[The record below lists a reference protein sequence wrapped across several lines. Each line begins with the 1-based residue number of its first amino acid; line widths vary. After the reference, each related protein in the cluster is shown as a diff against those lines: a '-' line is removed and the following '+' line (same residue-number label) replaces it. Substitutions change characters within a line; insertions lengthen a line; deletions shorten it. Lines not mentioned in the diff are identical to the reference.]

1 MTTAGNA
8 LPPLPQGFTEMLAAT
23 GSDIFKG
30 LPAALDGEAPSVAVR
45 LNPAKAAGLDIV
57 PALADGT
64 VPWEPAGRYLSER
77 PAFTFDPLFH
87 QGAYYVQDPSSMIT
101 GHIVRS
107 IVAAMPEQRPLLYL
121 DACAAPGGKTTAAIA
136 SLPEG
141 SIVVAN
147 EFTPSRVAPL
157 RENLARWGSP
167 YAVVTAGAVDR
178 FTPLR
183 GRFDI
188 IAVDAPC
195 SGEGMMRKDADAR
208 AQWGP
213 GLVEQCAA
221 LQRDILAAAWPALKP
236 GGHLI
241 YSTCTFN
248 PSEDE
253 ANLAW
258 LVETLGAEPVE
269 IAVDP
274 AWGIDRAV
282 TGPYP
287 AMRFVPGRIRGEGL
301 FAAVVRK
308 PGSAGASAQAPS
320 KKSRPAAK
328 ARSGAKPAVDK
339 ARYLLRPDDFDIVA
353 APGGELRLMPAS
365 PLLPAE
371 LREVCHTAVTIG
383 AVKGRDL
390 IPDTSL
396 AWTAALR
403 QDAFPAADV
412 DAATALAFLRHE
424 ALALPSDAPRGVI
437 LLHHAGLPLGF
448 VKNLGNRANNLHR
461 SAWRIL
467 SAEHRIPS
475 RIMVET

>member
-1 MTTAGNA
+1 MTPAGNT
-8 LPPLPQGFTEMLAAT
+8 LPPLPQGFLDMLASA

-45 LNPAKAAGLDIV
+45 INPAKAGGMDIV
-57 PALADGT
+57 APLADGS
-64 VPWEPAGRYLSER
+64 VPWEPAGRYLAER

-107 IVAAMPEQRPLLYL
+107 IVAALPERRPLLYL

-157 RENLARWGSP
+157 RENLARWGYP

-178 FTPLR
+178 FTRLR

-208 AQWGP
+208 SQWGM

-236 GGHLI
+236 GGHLV

-248 PSEDE
+248 TSEDE

-258 LVETLGAEPVE
+258 LIETLGAEPVE
-269 IAVDP
+269 IAADP
-274 AWGIDRAV
+274 AWGIDRAI

-287 AMRFVPGRIRGEGL
+287 AMRFIPGRIRGEGL
-301 FAAVVRK
+301 FVAVVRK
-308 PGSAGASAQAPS
+308 PGTAGEGAS
-320 KKSRPAAK
+320 KKSRTPSRSKASARPAI
-328 ARSGAKPAVDK
+328 DK
-339 ARYLLRPDDFDIVA
+339 ARYLARPDDFDIVA

-371 LREVCHTAVTIG
+371 LREVCHPAVTLG
-383 AVKGRDL
+383 TLKGRDL
-390 IPDTSL
+390 VPDTSL
-396 AWTAALR
+396 AWSAAMR
-403 QDAFPAADV
+403 PDAFPAVDV
-412 DAATALAFLRHE
+412 DGSTALAFLRHE
-424 ALALPSDAPRGVI
+424 ALALPPDAPRGII
-437 LLHHAGLPLGF
+437 LLRHAGLPLGF

-461 SAWRIL
+461 TAWRIL
-467 SAEHRIPS
+467 TPASEPS
-475 RIMVET
+475 SILRPSDG